1 MDQFSFARQPILD
14 KSLLLYAYEFLYRPT
29 DDALDRNHSITS
41 EVLVS
46 SIVDMGLDKA
56 SNNKLAFINMSYQD
70 IMSEHI
76 EALPTE
82 QLILELLEDI
92 KPDPKLIAR
101 VKSLSEQGFRFALDD
116 FVYSSDWDPL
126 IELAEIIKFDLSIT
140 TLEENRALIDKL
152 KHTNIMFLAEK
163 VESHADYKA
172 YSDIGCSLF
181 QGYFFSKPEVIKGS
195 SLNASNLSKTK
206 LLSQINQPDIS
217 FKELQ
222 ETIQQDPSL
231 TFLLL
236 KYLNSA
242 QFSFA
247 NPIESIQ
254 QAITIL
260 GLDNI
265 KRWSTLVTLR
275 EMSSKPPELLRLAL
289 VRARLAELFASHNK
303 QPNSS
308 GFFLSGLLSVLDAL
322 LDTPLATI
330 IESMPLDAEISRAL
344 LKREGDIGKTLD
356 SIIQYETN
364 PLNCTVEGLGENYL
378 EACEWADQIME
389 AL

>member
-76 EALPTE
+76 EALPTD

-92 KPDPKLIAR
+92 KPDQKLVTR

-126 IELAEIIKFDLSIT
+126 IELAEIIKLDLSIT
-140 TLEENRALIDKL
+140 SLEENRILINKL
-152 KHTNIMFLAEK
+152 KHTNIIFLAEK
-163 VESHADYKA
+163 VESYTDYKA
-172 YSDIGCSLF
+172 YRDIGCSLF

-206 LLSQINQPDIS
+206 LLSLINQPDIS

-242 QFSFA
+242 KFSFS

-289 VRARLAELFASHNK
+289 VRAKLAELLASHNK
-303 QPNSS
+303 QLNSN

-322 LDTPLATI
+322 LDTPLAI
-330 IESMPLDAEISRAL
+330 ILKSMPLDLEISQAL
-344 LKREGDIGKTLD
+344 LKREGEMGKTLD
-356 SIIQYETN
+356 SIIRHETN
-364 PLNCTVEGLGENYL
+364 PLDTGKELGENYL

>member
-76 EALPTE
+76 EALPTD

-92 KPDPKLIAR
+92 RPDPKLIAR

-152 KHTNIMFLAEK
+152 KHTNIIFLAEK

-206 LLSQINQPDIS
+206 LLSLINQPDIS

-242 QFSFA
+242 QFSFS

-254 QAITIL
+254 QAVTIL

-289 VRARLAELFASHNK
+289 VRAKLAELLANHNK
-303 QPNSS
+303 QPNSN

-322 LDTPLATI
+322 LDTPLTTI
-330 IESMPLDAEISRAL
+330 IKSMPLDLDISQAL
-344 LKREGDIGKTLD
+344 LKREGEMGKTLD
-356 SIIQYETN
+356 SIIRHEAN
-364 PLNCTVEGLGENYL
+364 PLDTSKELAANYL
-378 EACEWADQIME
+378 EACEWADQIMKS
-389 AL
+389 L